1 MQQCS
6 GLQGNSRGCTGIKN
20 AQMLSYPPT
29 LDELKAAFI
38 SENPECTKFKDVV
51 VNMYNPVII
60 PVPFEDHGQI
70 IQPICMQLNH
80 KNYDKWMMYIRKQSE
95 AISKEANVGYS
106 SYSPPGLSHD
116 GLYNGLW
123 VTIYQ
128 YQKLCACPS
137 ITPEARIQ
145 RERTRELNRLKEAEK
160 QKEEQ
165 VKRAADLKKSKEEE
179 EKKRKDLEQFHLDL
193 ANAKEWASQ
202 RIQLEK
208 EEVVAKNENLAA
220 TRKDV
225 ENKELVI
232 SHKKHKERLE
242 RILTLT
248 KYRNFTQSEADAILA
263 YIYPVAGF
271 NKDTLVALKALNRY
285 ATSNGIR
292 VEDAITVIK
301 ELV

>member
-1 MQQCS
+1 M
-6 GLQGNSRGCTGIKN
+6 
-20 AQMLSYPPT
+20 
-29 LDELKAAFI
+29 
-38 SENPECTKFKDVV
+38 
-51 VNMYNPVII
+51 
-60 PVPFEDHGQI
+60 
-70 IQPICMQLNH
+70 
-80 KNYDKWMMYIRKQSE
+80 KQ
-95 AISKEANVGYS
+95 
-106 SYSPPGLSHD
+106 
-116 GLYNGLW
+116 
-123 VTIYQ
+123 
-128 YQKLCACPS
+128 
-137 ITPEARIQ
+137 RIQ
-145 RERTRELNRLKEAEK
+145 RERTRELNRLKEEKK
-160 QKEEQ
+160 QKEERI
-165 VKRAADLKKSKEEE
+165 KRAADLKKSKEEE

-208 EEVVAKNENLAA
+208 EEVVAKNEKLAAYRDA

-248 KYRNFTQSEADAILA
+248 KYGNFTQLEADAILA